1 MAMATD
7 AQAAPR
13 PAPAFLAA
21 GAFGRAAWREVAVLA
36 APALLLFGIFI
47 VLPFVLAVAAS
58 FSNAKLLQGGQA
70 AWVGLA
76 QYGRLFGMHV
86 VTVAPEADKTPMR
99 QWRELRRAS
108 ASMHEGYQYLASA
121 ELGGRRWIVAARDP
135 QFLRAVA
142 NTFWFALLVVPLQTV
157 LALAMALAVNRS
169 FPGRTLL
176 RTVFFAPVVTS
187 MVVVSVVWGLLLHTD
202 EGLVNRAL
210 MALLGAGAP
219 QPDWLGDARLA
230 MPSIAIMS
238 AWQGAGFQMLVFLA
252 GLQSIPKEL
261 YEAAQV
267 EGATRWQ
274 QFVHVTLPGLRRT
287 LVFVLLATTIA
298 AFGLF
303 TQVDVL
309 TKGGPLDATTTIM
322 HRAVQVGVRDQDVA
336 YGSAMALV
344 FFVLVL
350 ALSLAQKR
358 VLARMDR

>member
-1 MAMATD
+1 MVVATD
-7 AQAAPR
+7 AHAAPR
-13 PAPAFLAA
+13 PAPASITG

-36 APALLLFGIFI
+36 TPALLLFGAFI

-58 FSNAKLLQGGQA
+58 LSNAKLLQGGDP

-76 QYGRLFGMHV
+76 HYERLFGVHLV
-86 VTVAPEADKTPMR
+86 SVDAVADKTPMR

-108 ASMHEGYQYLASA
+108 APRHDDFQYLASVDA
-121 ELGGRRWIVAARDP
+121 GARRWIVAARDT

-142 NTFWFALLVVPLQTV
+142 NTFWFVLLVVPLQTM
-157 LALAMALAVNRS
+157 LALLMALAVNRAY
-169 FPGRTLL
+169 PGRTLL

-202 EGLVNRAL
+202 EGLINRAL
-210 MALLGAGAP
+210 VALFGAGAP

-230 MPSIAIMS
+230 MPSIAMMS

-287 LVFVLLATTIA
+287 FVFVLLATTIA

-350 ALSLAQKR
+350 VLSLAQKR
-358 VLARMDR
+358 LLARMDR